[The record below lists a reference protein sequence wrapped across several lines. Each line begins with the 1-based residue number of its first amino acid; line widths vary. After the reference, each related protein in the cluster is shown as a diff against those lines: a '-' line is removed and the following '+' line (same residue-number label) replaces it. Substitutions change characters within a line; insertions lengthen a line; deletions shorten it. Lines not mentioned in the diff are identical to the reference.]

1 MMRQA
6 AATLALLPA
15 LLCALPATAQFHT
28 DPGCWQ
34 TPRLAHTGAP
44 SEALTAR
51 VHLSSAPP
59 GAVPA
64 GEAVPAP
71 NGAYRLW
78 VRNPDT
84 RQPGPWGAGLIVD
97 VERPRHRLLLLE
109 DVAQPIAPRWIN
121 EKLIFLRVA
130 WGRTVFSDLILDAE
144 AGRLIYHEQLQDGR
158 IAWQQ
163 HRQACGGDCS
173 CPEAAAPPAP
183 APPPVKVDAAPA
195 ATGATPAPAS
205 GGAKTPLSQPADDAP
220 VGLLRLPGLLDA
232 SPDRATPLPV
242 YDRPEAGADKLA
254 ELRDG
259 HAIEQLELPG
269 DQPAALVYATR
280 PRWYR
285 IGLRAGAGVDADRAW
300 VFDRSA
306 GEYLPVGAALIQG
319 PAALNAHWDGRVW
332 DAPDVFRARRSKLKP
347 HPDAAPAREQ
357 HPVRV
362 LGYRDTPRGLWLQIE
377 TLAAS
382 PCGGGTPRV
391 LERGW
396 IPAYDLAGRLVAD
409 LPPPVC

>member
-1 MMRQA
+1 MRRRVVA
-6 AATLALLPA
+6 AMLALLW
-15 LLCALPATAQFHT
+15 ALPAAAQFHT
-28 DPGCWQ
+28 DPGCWHR
-34 TPRLAHTGAP
+34 PRLAHTGAP
-44 SEALTAR
+44 PQELAAR
-51 VHLSSAPP
+51 VHLTQAPA
-59 GAVPA
+59 GAAPT

-84 RQPGPWGAGLIVD
+84 TQPGPWGAGLIVD
-97 VERPRHRLLLLE
+97 VERERHHLLLLE
-109 DVAQPIAPRWIN
+109 DIAQPITPRWIN

-130 WGRTVFSDLILDAE
+130 WGRTVFSDLILDVE
-144 AGRLIYHEQLQDGR
+144 AGRLVYHEQLHDGR

-163 HRQACGGDCS
+163 QRQACGGECR
-173 CPEAAAPPAP
+173 CPPAAAPHAPAP
-183 APPPVKVDAAPA
+183 APPPQADPAPAPA
-195 ATGATPAPAS
+195 ASAPGS
-205 GGAKTPLSQPADDAP
+205 GSAKTPLSQPTDDAP

-232 SPDRATPLPV
+232 APGQATPLPV

-259 HAIEQLELPG
+259 RVIEQHALAG
-269 DQPAALVYATR
+269 DESAALVYATR

-285 IGLRAGAGVDADRAW
+285 IGLRAAAGAGADRAW

-306 GEYLPVGAALIQG
+306 GEYLPLGAVLVLG
-319 PAALNAHWDGRVW
+319 PAALNAHWDGRLW
-332 DAPDVFRARRSKLKP
+332 EAPDVYRARRSKLKP
-347 HPDAAPAREQ
+347 HPGTAPAHEQ

-382 PCGGGTPRV
+382 RPCADTAPRV

-396 IPAYDLAGRLVAD
+396 IPAYDAAGRLVAEHQ
-409 LPPPVC
+409 PRGC